1 MNELLQIPV
10 LPMLVTLAGYGLGL
24 ICQKK
29 WNYPLVNP
37 IVIGMAFVIAFLS
50 ATGMEPQLFTANVE
64 KLQWVL
70 TPATICL
77 AIPMYQR
84 VEILK
89 RNKKAIAAGVS
100 AGAIG
105 CLIFLLAGCLLFR
118 LNRVITVSL
127 LPKSIT
133 AAVGVPLSELFGGI
147 GAVTVAGI
155 TITGIST
162 YMLGVYYC
170 KWFHITEPVAVG
182 VALGTTAHVIG
193 AVKATELD
201 PLSGAVGNLALVVT
215 ALLSA
220 SVFPVIVQL
229 VPA

>member
-10 LPMLVTLAGYGLGL
+10 LPMLVTLAGYGAGVL
-24 ICQKK
+24 CQKK

-37 IVIGMAFVIAFLS
+37 IVIGMILVMLFVS
-50 ATGMEPQLFTANVE
+50 VTGMEPQLFTANVE

-89 RNKKAIAAGVS
+89 QNKKAIAAGVTV
-100 AGAIG
+100 GAVG
-105 CLIFLLAGCLLFR
+105 CLIFLMAGSLLFG
-118 LNRVITVSL
+118 LNRVIVISL

-147 GAVTVAGI
+147 GAVTVAAI

-182 VALGTTAHVIG
+182 VALGTAAHVIG
-193 AVKATELD
+193 SVKATELD
-201 PLSGAVGNLALVVT
+201 PLAGAVGNLSLVVT

-220 SVFPVIVQL
+220 AVFPIFVSL
-229 VPA
+229 L